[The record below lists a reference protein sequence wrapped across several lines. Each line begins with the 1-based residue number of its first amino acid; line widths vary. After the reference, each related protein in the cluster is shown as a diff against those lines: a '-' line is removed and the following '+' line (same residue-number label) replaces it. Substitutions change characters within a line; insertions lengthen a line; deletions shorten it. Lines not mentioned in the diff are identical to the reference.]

1 MEITA
6 AAALVLED
14 IIDEGRTDVA
24 EREQRDES
32 GRQEP
37 GPFPRRML
45 SDSVRACVS
54 VCVTSS
60 RGTEGELMEAI
71 VRVQRM

>member
-14 IIDEGRTDVA
+14 RIDEGRTDVA

-37 GPFPRRML
+37 GPFPPRML
-45 SDSVRACVS
+45 SDSAR
-54 VCVTSS
+54 VCVCVPSS
-60 RGTEGELMEAI
+60 RGTERELMEAI